1 MNNDTAVS
9 NPLLQDW
16 NTPFSIAPFD
26 LIRPGHFKPAV
37 EYAIEEARKEVD
49 LIIYSGEV
57 PDFHNTIEALESAG
71 ALLSRITPI
80 LFNLNSSDTT
90 PPLQT
95 AAREVTPLLTVFAN
109 DITLNARLFLKV
121 KEVFDRRDNLDL
133 DAEQLIL
140 LDRRYKGFVRGGAAL
155 SDAGKEKFRTITVE
169 MSTLSLKFE
178 ENLLA
183 ETNDFTLHL
192 TSEDDLAGLPD
203 GMREAAAGL
212 AREREM
218 EGWVF
223 TLHAPSYVPF
233 MQYSDRRDLR
243 EKMFRAYTRRS
254 YRGNDHDNR
263 VLVTRIADLRLQLAR
278 LLGFTDYASYALEE
292 NDIVFSRV
300 GSVDRNSL
308 ISPKEKGW
316 LFSGRLLRVRPKGE
330 KVFSPFLSY
339 QFHSNPFKNRV
350 RSVAVGQTMA
360 SLNTQILKDIAIFL
374 PSLPEQTAIAAALS
388 DADALI
394 AALDILIAKK
404 WDIKQGAMQELLT
417 GEKRLPGFE
426 GEWEVKRLGD
436 LAAMNSG
443 GTPSTSVPQYYD
455 GNIPWV
461 SIADMTKCG
470 KYISSTERNLTEN
483 GLVNSSAMIFPIGT
497 VLYAMY
503 ASIGECSIA
512 NTELCSSQAILG
524 IRTKK
529 NLNNQYLYY
538 YFVAKKEEIKATGQH
553 GTQANLNG
561 DLVKNLRI
569 LLPPLPEQT
578 AIASILS
585 DMDTE
590 IAALEQKRDKALM
603 IKEGMM
609 KELLTGR
616 TRLV

>member
-1 MNNDTAVS
+1 MEMKSKLSSETVKAGYQQTEVGVI
-9 NPLLQDW
+9 PEDW
-16 NTPFSIAPFD
+16 EVLELKDVTNVKTGPFGSSLHERDYVID
-26 LIRPGHFKPAV
+26 G
-37 EYAIEEARKEVD
+37 
-49 LIIYSGEV
+49 
-57 PDFHNTIEALESAG
+57 
-71 ALLSRITPI
+71 TPI
-80 LFNLNSSDTT
+80 
-90 PPLQT
+90 
-95 AAREVTPLLTVFAN
+95 
-109 DITLNARLFLKV
+109 
-121 KEVFDRRDNLDL
+121 
-133 DAEQLIL
+133 
-140 LDRRYKGFVRGGAAL
+140 
-155 SDAGKEKFRTITVE
+155 ITVE
-169 MSTLSLKFE
+169 HLSEYGVVHSKLPMVSDSDKQRLK
-178 ENLLA
+178 
-183 ETNDFTLHL
+183 
-192 TSEDDLAGLPD
+192 
-203 GMREAAAGL
+203 
-212 AREREM
+212 
-218 EGWVF
+218 
-223 TLHAPSYVPF
+223 
-233 MQYSDRRDLR
+233 
-243 EKMFRAYTRRS
+243 
-254 YRGNDHDNR
+254 
-263 VLVTRIADLRLQLAR
+263 
-278 LLGFTDYASYALEE
+278 SYALEE

-503 ASIGECSIA
+503 A
-512 NTELCSSQAILG
+512 L
-524 IRTKK
+524 
-529 NLNNQYLYY
+529 
-538 YFVAKKEEIKATGQH
+538 
-553 GTQANLNG
+553 
-561 DLVKNLRI
+561 
-569 LLPPLPEQT
+569 
-578 AIASILS
+578 
-585 DMDTE
+585 
-590 IAALEQKRDKALM
+590 
-603 IKEGMM
+603 
-609 KELLTGR
+609 
-616 TRLV
+616 